1 MEYIAKWFVRAGNE
15 VFGPGEPI
23 RAKLA
28 KEEARRLLELDAI
41 RPAAKEAFAYDA
53 EFENEAADDATD
65 SDGVDAD
72 DVISPE
78 IDADD
83 GIITP
88 PAEEAPAAEEKTRRR
103 GGGKK

>member
-15 VFGPGEPI
+15 VFVPGEPI

-28 KEEARRLLELDAI
+28 NEEAQRLLALDAI
-41 RPAAKEAFAYDA
+41 YPAAKEAYDG
-53 EFENEAADDATD
+53 EFESEAADGATD
-65 SDGVDAD
+65 SDGVDAE

-88 PAEEAPAAEEKTRRR
+88 PAEEEPAAEEKTRRR